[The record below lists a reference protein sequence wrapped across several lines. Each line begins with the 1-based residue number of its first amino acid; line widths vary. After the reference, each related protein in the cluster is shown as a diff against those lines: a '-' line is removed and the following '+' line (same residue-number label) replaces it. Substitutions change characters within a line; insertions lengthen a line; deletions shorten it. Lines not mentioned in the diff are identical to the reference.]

1 MHQEAGDANPDLI
14 ASNVE
19 VRPNIILE
27 SMSLKNLMP
36 GDFAAAV
43 YPRLMKDVRIRR
55 LHFSDSQI
63 NEYRQTIVC
72 CYCNTACAGTC
83 GWWKN
88 G

>member
-1 MHQEAGDANPDLI
+1 MQEETGETIPDLT
-14 ASNVE
+14 SNVE
-19 VRPNIILE
+19 VRSNIILE
-27 SMSLKNLMP
+27 SMSLKSSMP
-36 GDFAAAV
+36 GDFAARV
-43 YPRLMKDVRIRR
+43 YPHLMKDVRVRR

-88 G
+88 GK